1 MKRSTRDATRILRHT
16 KSYAPKVF
24 RRIPFPSEGSE
35 GDIALGNTPSGIKL
49 FAKLGNKWYSFS
61 ADKQALDVVKDNIE
75 IPTANTF
82 TVTNLTT
89 DRTYNANSTTVAE
102 LADILGTLI
111 RDLKELGFLKS
122 TIT

>member
-1 MKRSTRDATRILRHT
+1 MDRDTRILSHT
-16 KSYAPKVF
+16 KGFSPKIV
-24 RRIPFPSEGSE
+24 RRKPASNDGSD
-35 GDIALGNTPSGIKL
+35 GDIAIGNTPSGIKL

>member
-49 FAKLGNKWYSFS
+49 FASLGINGIHSRQINKHWMS
-61 ADKQALDVVKDNIE
+61 
-75 IPTANTF
+75 
-82 TVTNLTT
+82 
-89 DRTYNANSTTVAE
+89 
-102 LADILGTLI
+102 
-111 RDLKELGFLKS
+111 
-122 TIT
+122 